1 MSIISRLTQKH
12 LWSNKRRTWVTII
25 GVMLCTAMICAVST
39 LIGSFRNY
47 LMECDE
53 YSSGAYHVNFSAMPY
68 EKVPQLQANA
78 EVSSVGTSY
87 AMGVCNNIK
96 TENPEKP
103 YIYVMALDEAAE
115 ALLPVHLVEGRLPQ
129 TPNEIALPQ
138 HLIAN
143 GGVSVSVG
151 QTITLSLGQRT
162 LDGEPLSAN
171 MRYVEGESIAS
182 PVNKTYTVVGVIER
196 MGTESYNSASYIGIT
211 ALNSAALAQDTPV
224 NAYLSLAH
232 PSNAYHLIPGLAQSL
247 GITEEHT
254 NYNASLLAYYGSFA
268 SNDTDLT
275 FTSLAVIVIA
285 LIMLGS
291 VSVIYNAFA
300 ISATERKAQFG
311 LLASVGATQ
320 KQIRKSVWLEGLT
333 VGAIGI
339 PLGIGLGIG
348 GIGITLKLVQSLLLD
363 LFNTPGQLALTLHVS
378 PTLTLLAAVIAA
390 VTIAL
395 SVYLPAKRAS
405 KTSPIEAIRTTQDI
419 KSAGRVHANRLT
431 QRVFG
436 FEANLA
442 LKQMQRNRKRYRTT
456 IFSLFISLVMFLSF
470 SSFVDYIF
478 CYGFITLMMLISVTS
493 VLNTISTNMQLRK
506 KEFAMLQSVG
516 MTKRAMGRMLRFES
530 FFYGV
535 KALLYAVPVSIGI
548 SYLMYRMFSK
558 SFAFPF
564 TLPWM
569 QYLGAVLG
577 VFLLIFATMWYAT
590 RKMRKQSIVET
601 IRQDSI

>member
-25 GVMLCTAMICAVST
+25 GVILCTAMICAVST

-53 YSSGAYHVNFSAMPY
+53 YSSGAYHVSFSAMPY

-87 AMGVCNNIK
+87 AMGGCNNIK

-138 HLIAN
+138 HLITN

-211 ALNSAALAQDTPV
+211 ALNSAVLAQDTPV

-254 NYNASLLAYYGSFA
+254 NYNAGLLAYYGSFA

-285 LIMLGS
+285 LIM
-291 VSVIYNAFA
+291 
-300 ISATERKAQFG
+300 R
-311 LLASVGATQ
+311 LA
-320 KQIRKSVWLEGLT
+320 
-333 VGAIGI
+333 
-339 PLGIGLGIG
+339 P
-348 GIGITLKLVQSLLLD
+348 
-363 LFNTPGQLALTLHVS
+363 S
-378 PTLTLLAAVIAA
+378 P
-390 VTIAL
+390 
-395 SVYLPAKRAS
+395 
-405 KTSPIEAIRTTQDI
+405 
-419 KSAGRVHANRLT
+419 
-431 QRVFG
+431 
-436 FEANLA
+436 
-442 LKQMQRNRKRYRTT
+442 
-456 IFSLFISLVMFLSF
+456 
-470 SSFVDYIF
+470 
-478 CYGFITLMMLISVTS
+478 
-493 VLNTISTNMQLRK
+493 
-506 KEFAMLQSVG
+506 
-516 MTKRAMGRMLRFES
+516 
-530 FFYGV
+530 
-535 KALLYAVPVSIGI
+535 
-548 SYLMYRMFSK
+548 
-558 SFAFPF
+558 
-564 TLPWM
+564 
-569 QYLGAVLG
+569 
-577 VFLLIFATMWYAT
+577 
-590 RKMRKQSIVET
+590 
-601 IRQDSI
+601 